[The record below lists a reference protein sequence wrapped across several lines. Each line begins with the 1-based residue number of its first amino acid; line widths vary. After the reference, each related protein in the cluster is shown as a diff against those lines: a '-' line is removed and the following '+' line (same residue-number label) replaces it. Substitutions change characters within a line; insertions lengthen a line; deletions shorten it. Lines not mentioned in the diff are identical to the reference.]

1 MTPVPARRLLW
12 CVAALVPA
20 AAVAGPL
27 PELWPLCVLGLVFV
41 GAVAALDLQFAL
53 RNGHLPKVGL
63 APVNRLTKDRATK
76 LALVVS
82 YANAAKPARI
92 RLALALPGSF
102 ESEQPDVI
110 ADPPAQGKPALV
122 NWVCTAR
129 RRGRFRV
136 GAACIEAN
144 SRWGFWLLRQQQPVE
159 AELRVYPNLFAERK
173 QLAAL
178 FLNRGAAGVQLR
190 RMVGRGR
197 EFERLREYQPGD
209 SFDEVHW
216 KGTAKRGRPI
226 TKIFQVERTQEIYV
240 VIDASRLSARPATQ
254 DGRTV
259 TTLERHITATLV
271 LLLAAS
277 QQGDRF
283 GLVAHDAQV
292 RTFLRAGNGAAHYGA
307 CREAIHGLEPSEN
320 SPDFAGIFSLLR
332 TRLRRRSLLIFL
344 TDLGDP
350 VLADEFA
357 KHVRVLSRQHLVLV
371 NQVRTPGVEPLFARE
386 VAGADEIHARL
397 AGHFQWR
404 ETRDIASRLQPLGVT
419 AAMLSNE
426 RLAADLVGQ
435 YLQVKRRQLL

>member
-1 MTPVPARRLLW
+1 
-12 CVAALVPA
+12 
-20 AAVAGPL
+20 L

-110 ADPPAQGKPALV
+110 VDPPPQGKPALV

-173 QLAAL
+173 QLASL

-350 VLADEFA
+350 VLADEFS

-386 VAGADEIHARL
+386 VAGDDEIHARL

-419 AAMLSNE
+419 AAMLNNE

>member
-110 ADPPAQGKPALV
+110 VDPPPQGKPALV

-173 QLAAL
+173 QLASL

-350 VLADEFA
+350 VLADEFS

-386 VAGADEIHARL
+386 VAGDDEIHARL

-419 AAMLSNE
+419 AAMLNNE